1 MRSDG
6 YKGYYPNRVKFD
18 KLGRIKVGIHN
29 EGLKLDNRLISG
41 GYVMFYNVYE
51 MIELFEELLKEWEV
65 KNGND

>member
-1 MRSDG
+1 M
-6 YKGYYPNRVKFD
+6 
-18 KLGRIKVGIHN
+18 
-29 EGLKLDNRLISG
+29 DNRLISG